1 MNRRWVWFIMGFMF
15 LCSHGKAQVLD
26 GALSF
31 PGRYMV
37 QFDNQRNL
45 QEFQSN
51 VSRSND
57 SYRVEKCG
65 PNSSVLIV
73 EGKDL
78 TWEGFLKLV
87 SNSSGIVAVQ
97 KDYYLEERVKIPND
111 PLFNGSQRGLH
122 WIMAPEAWEY
132 TTGGTTMHGHDIV
145 VAVLDKGFYINNPE
159 LKDNLFVNSA
169 EIPSNGIDD
178 DQNGYIDDVNGV
190 NLATGNGVIEEASH
204 GSGVMGIIGAQG
216 NNSLGMSGVN
226 WNVKLLAVSNAVS
239 SVSLLIKGYEY
250 IKELRRKFN
259 ESGGQE
265 GALVVASN
273 LSAGLSNKWP
283 SDQPIWCNMYD
294 TLGQYGIISTG
305 ATANANVDVDVVGDL
320 PSTCESEYLIV
331 VTNVVSSSD
340 VKYISAGYGVKSVDL
355 GAPGEGSIST
365 VDETGTGSFGG
376 TSCATPHVTGAI
388 ALMYSVPNIGLQ
400 DDYINYPIEAARS
413 VRNAILDNV
422 DILPSLQSVTK
433 AGGRLNL
440 LKMIEGY
447 KSDTQ
452 VVKNLNFKIYPNP
465 VKDILEI
472 ELPESILKSGQLE
485 IFNLNGKKFFS
496 KSINGNTKE
505 LINVSQ
511 FDTGCYIIR
520 INGSN
525 ALFVKKFLKL

>member
-1 MNRRWVWFIMGFMF
+1 MNIQGLWLIMSLLF
-15 LCSHGKAQVLD
+15 LCSHGKAQVLE
-26 GALSF
+26 GTLSF
-31 PGRYMV
+31 PGRYLV

-45 QEFQSN
+45 QEFHAN

-78 TWEGFLKLV
+78 TWEEFLELV
-87 SNSSGIVAVQ
+87 SNTNGIVAVQ

-111 PLFNGSQRGLH
+111 PLFNSSQRGLQ
-122 WIMAPEAWEY
+122 WIKAPEAWEY
-132 TTGGTTMHGHDIV
+132 TTGGVTSHGHDIV

-159 LKDNLFVNSA
+159 LKDNLFVNAA
-169 EIPSNGIDD
+169 EIPNNGIDD

-190 NLATGNGVIEEASH
+190 NLATGSGIIEKASH
-204 GSGVMGIIGAQG
+204 GSGVMGIIGAKG
-216 NNSLGMSGVN
+216 NNSLGISGVN
-226 WNVKLLAVSNAVS
+226 WNIKLLSVSNAVS

-250 IKELRRKFN
+250 VKELRRKFN

-273 LSAGLSNKWP
+273 LSAGVRNQWP

-294 TLGQYGIISTG
+294 SLGKYGIISAG
-305 ATANANVDVDVVGDL
+305 ASANDNVDVDVVGDL

-331 VTNVVSSSD
+331 VTNVVSTTD
-340 VKYISAGYGVKSVDL
+340 VKYSAAGYGSKSVDL
-355 GAPGEGSIST
+355 GAPGEGSVST
-365 VDETGTGSFGG
+365 VDETGIGSFGG
-376 TSCATPHVTGAI
+376 TSCATPHVAGAI

-422 DILPSLQSVTK
+422 DILPSLQGITK
-433 AGGRLNL
+433 TGGRLNL

-447 KSDTQ
+447 KSDSQ
-452 VVKNLNFKIYPNP
+452 VVKNLNFKLYPNP
-465 VKDILEI
+465 VRDLIEIEMPENILENA
-472 ELPESILKSGQLE
+472 QLE
-485 IFNLNGKKFFS
+485 IFNINGMKVFS
-496 KSINGNTKE
+496 KSINGKSKE
-505 LINVSQ
+505 LINVSH
-511 FDTGCYIIR
+511 FEAGCYIIR
-520 INGSN
+520 IKGGNSLYVN
-525 ALFVKKFLKL
+525 KFSKL